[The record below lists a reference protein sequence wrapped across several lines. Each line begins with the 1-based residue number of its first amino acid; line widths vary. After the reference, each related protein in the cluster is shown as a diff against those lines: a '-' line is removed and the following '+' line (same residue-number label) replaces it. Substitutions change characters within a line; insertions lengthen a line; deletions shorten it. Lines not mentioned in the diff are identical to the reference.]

1 MFRGDEVA
9 ILSDIILAAYTDAL
23 CTETWTQILDKIV
36 QLVPHD
42 VAGAVFAN
50 VQTGRLD
57 KRILRNASAEFVRWY
72 DDHYAGISV
81 IANAAQTRGLRVW
94 RPFEV
99 LGEKEW
105 EASDIRNDLLRD
117 FGFAAPICITCGTA
131 SQISARFSFIR
142 ESEKADYTERDICV
156 LKVLQPHFCEALRIA
171 KALLD
176 ASIYQD
182 AFQHA
187 MRPVFICDCTGKV
200 MDLNMKAQQLL
211 RAGGGDC
218 NDALVEIETMAQRM
232 ISEQE
237 EVVSTELVNQK
248 CQVNLSTLAIP
259 NVPTTYLLALTMPE
273 QLRRALSFFMR
284 ESGLSDREV
293 EICSMVAQGM
303 HNQDI
308 ADKLFI
314 AESTVKDH
322 VSRIFEKLGISSRS
336 SIVPKLLGF

>member
-9 ILSDIILAAYTDAL
+9 ILSDIILAAYSDAL
-23 CTETWTQILDKIV
+23 CTDTWTRVLDMVGQI
-36 QLVPHD
+36 VPYD
-42 VAGAVFAN
+42 AATAVFAN
-50 VQTGRLD
+50 VQTGRLEN
-57 KRILRNASAEFVRWY
+57 RIMLNLDADFLRWY
-72 DDHYAGISV
+72 DEHYPVISL
-81 IANAAQTRGLRVW
+81 IAETAQIRGLTVW
-94 RPFEV
+94 RPSDVIGKQEY
-99 LGEKEW
+99 
-105 EASDIRNDLLRD
+105 EASEIRQDLVRD
-117 FGFAAPICITCGTA
+117 FRFGEPVCATCGSPPSIT
-131 SQISARFSFIR
+131 ARFTFLRKNGKS
-142 ESEKADYTERDICV
+142 DYSDRDICV
-156 LKVLQPHFCEALRIA
+156 LKLLQPHFCEALCIA

-211 RAGGGDC
+211 RSGVGDC

-237 EVVSTELVNQK
+237 EVVSTELVGRK
-248 CQVNLSTLAIP
+248 CQVNLSALATP
-259 NVPTTYLLALTMPE
+259 NVPTSYLLVLTMPE
-273 QLRRALSFFMR
+273 QLRQALYSFMH

-293 EICSMVAQGM
+293 EICTMVARGM

-322 VSRIFEKLGISSRS
+322 VSSIFEKLGISSRS